1 MPIELKSLP
10 PEEAVAYL
18 KAKGFNLAP
27 TFDWRDMWQAD
38 HAAAFT
44 IAKSAGYDILG
55 DVHAALVDSMQN
67 GTTFADFKK
76 SIVPTLQAQGWWG
89 RGPALDPTTGETK
102 DAQLGSP
109 RRLQTIFNV
118 NMRMAYEAGKWTKA
132 EATKATHPWGQYCAI
147 HDDHTRPLHR
157 EWDGTVVH
165 MDSDWA
171 RTHATP
177 CGWGCR
183 CTWRF
188 LSDHDLGEE
197 GLTPS
202 SPPPSP
208 TVTYTNARTGEVSQV
223 PEGVDPGFGYNPG
236 KVAVDL
242 HAARVAASKWVSYPP
257 QLAAAAQAESV
268 KFMLDALTSSFGEW
282 ANQALTSR
290 RLIGD
295 RRVVGAF
302 SQDVLDFLGTKGVEP
317 ASGAITVE
325 DRTLSHFHNDRHLQ
339 GTATKP
345 ANATPLADVLRL
357 PELVANPEKILWS
370 KANGNLLYVFSPDG
384 DARTGKVTMEVNFR
398 RRGEESVF
406 TNGIINSHLVSA
418 ADLNAGSYETVW
430 ER

>member
-18 KAKGFNLAP
+18 KAKGFALSP

-44 IAKSAGYDILG
+44 VAKSAGFDILG
-55 DVHAALVDSMQN
+55 DIHSALVDALQN

-76 SIVPTLQAQGWWG
+76 GLTPALQAQGWWG
-89 RGPALDPTTGETK
+89 RGPALDPSTGEMK

-109 RRLQTIFNV
+109 RRLNTIFDM
-118 NMRMAYEAGKWTKA
+118 NMRMAYGAGKWTKA
-132 EATKATHPWGQYCAI
+132 EATKGTHPWGQYCAI

-171 RTHATP
+171 QKHATP

-197 GLTPS
+197 GLKPTA
-202 SPPPSP
+202 PPPSP
-208 TVTYTNARTGEVSQV
+208 TTTYTNGRTGEVSQV
-223 PEGVDPGFGYNPG
+223 PVGVDPGFGYNPG

-242 HAARVAASKWVSYPP
+242 HAARVSASKWVSAPP
-257 QLAAAAQAESV
+257 ALAAAAQAESV
-268 KFMLDALTSSFGEW
+268 KFMLDALTSDFGQW
-282 ANQALTSR
+282 ANQALATR
-290 RLIGD
+290 RMIGD
-295 RRVVGAF
+295 RRVVGAL
-302 SQDVLDFLGTKGVEP
+302 SQDVLDFLGVKGVEP
-317 ASGAITVE
+317 ASGAITLE
-325 DRTLSHFHNDRHLQ
+325 DRTLAHFHNDRHLQ
-339 GTATKP
+339 GTAKKP
-345 ANATPLADVLRL
+345 ANATPLDDVLRL
-357 PELVANPEKILWS
+357 PELVATPEKILWS
-370 KANGNLLYVFSPDG
+370 KAQGNLLYVFSPDG
-384 DARTGKVTMEVNFR
+384 DARTGKITMEVNFR
-398 RRGEESVF
+398 QRGETTLF
-406 TNGIINSHLVSA
+406 TNGIINSHLVSD